1 VATLAL
7 RDAVHR
13 YGGRVVLDVPAFE
26 LSDGITALVG
36 PNGSGKSTLLRLL
49 AALEEPSDGVLE
61 FEGRPIRTRVA
72 RRAARRAITLVE
84 QHPLLFDMTVAA
96 NLADALRL
104 HGDRG
109 PEPRRRI
116 AEALDRVGAGAL
128 ASRSARLLS
137 GGETQRVA
145 IARALLLVPRV
156 LLLDEPLSAADRA
169 ARDALGD
176 VLTALRERGTVV
188 CLSSHVLEEAY
199 RWSSRIFTLVD
210 GRPESLTPENLFRVE
225 VPPGS
230 GPRSVTVG
238 PLSLLVVTD
247 RSGPAI
253 LAIPPEDI
261 LVSRAPLESSARN
274 RFPGRVSAIADDGRG
289 GIRLAVDVG
298 VELVARITP
307 RSLAELELHVGT
319 PVVLSVKAVAVRVF

>member
-1 VATLAL
+1 
-7 RDAVHR
+7 
-13 YGGRVVLDVPAFE
+13 
-26 LSDGITALVG
+26 
-36 PNGSGKSTLLRLL
+36 
-49 AALEEPSDGVLE
+49 
-61 FEGRPIRTRVA
+61 
-72 RRAARRAITLVE
+72 
-84 QHPLLFDMTVAA
+84 MTVAA

-104 HGDRG
+104 RGDRA
-109 PEPRRRI
+109 PHPRRRI
-116 AEALDRVGAGAL
+116 AEALDVVGGGPL
-128 ASRSARLLS
+128 APRPARLLS

-145 IARALLLVPRV
+145 IARALLLTPQV

-176 VLTALRERGTVV
+176 VLRALRDGGTAI
-188 CLSSHVLEEAY
+188 CLSSHVLEDAY

-225 VPPGS
+225 LPPGT
-230 GPRSVTVG
+230 GPRPVPVG

-261 LVSRAPLESSARN
+261 LVSRTPLESSARN
-274 RFPGRVSAIADDGRG
+274 QFAGRVSAIADDGRG

>member
-1 VATLAL
+1 MLAL

-13 YGGRVVLDVPAFE
+13 YGGRVVVDVPTFE
-26 LSDGITALVG
+26 LSNGTTALVG

-49 AALEEPSDGVLE
+49 AAVEEPSSGVLE
-61 FEGRPIRTRVA
+61 LDGRPARTRA
-72 RRAARRAITLVE
+72 ERLAARRAVTLVE
-84 QHPLLFDMTVAA
+84 QHPLLFDMAVAA

-104 HGDRG
+104 RGDRG
-109 PEPRRRI
+109 PHAGRRI
-116 AEALDRVGAGAL
+116 TDALDRLGVGAL
-128 ASRSARLLS
+128 ASRPARLLS

-145 IARALLLVPRV
+145 LARALLLAPRV
-156 LLLDEPLSAADRA
+156 LLLDEPLSAADRV
-169 ARDALGD
+169 ARDTLGD
-176 VLTALRERGTVV
+176 VLTTLQERGTVV
-188 CLSSHVLEEAY
+188 CLSSHVLEDAY

-210 GRPESLTPENLFRVE
+210 GRPQGLTPENLFRVTL
-225 VPPGS
+225 PPGT
-230 GPRSVTVG
+230 GARHVPLG

-261 LVSRAPLESSARN
+261 LVSRGPFESSARN
-274 RFPGRVSAIADDGRG
+274 QFSGRVTAIADDGRG
-289 GIRLAVDVG
+289 RIRLSVNVG

-307 RSLAELELHVGT
+307 GALAELALQVGT

>member
-1 VATLAL
+1 MLAL
-7 RDAVHR
+7 RNAVHR
-13 YGGRVVLDVPAFE
+13 YRGRVVVDVPAFE
-26 LSDGITALVG
+26 LSDGTTALVG
-36 PNGSGKSTLLRLL
+36 PNGAGKSTVLRLL
-49 AALEEPSDGVLE
+49 AALERPSSGVLE
-61 FEGRPIRTRVA
+61 VDGHPVRTRA
-72 RRAARRAITLVE
+72 ERLAARRAVTLVE

-104 HGDRG
+104 RGRHGPDA
-109 PEPRRRI
+109 RRRI
-116 AEALDRVGAGAL
+116 ADTLELVGAGAL
-128 ASRSARLLS
+128 ADRPARLLS

-145 IARALLLVPRV
+145 IARALLMTPRV

-169 ARDALGD
+169 ARDTLGD
-176 VLTALRERGTVV
+176 VLTTLRSRGAVV
-188 CLSSHVLEEAY
+188 CLSSHVLEDAY

-210 GRPESLTPENLFRVE
+210 GRPESLTPENLFRV
-225 VPPGS
+225 VLPPGV
-230 GPRSVTVG
+230 GARSVPIG
-238 PLSLLVVTD
+238 SLSLLVVTD

-253 LAIPPEDI
+253 VAIPPEDI

-274 RFPGRVSAIADDGRG
+274 QFPGRVTAIADDGRG

-307 RSLAELELHVGT
+307 ASLAELGLQVGA